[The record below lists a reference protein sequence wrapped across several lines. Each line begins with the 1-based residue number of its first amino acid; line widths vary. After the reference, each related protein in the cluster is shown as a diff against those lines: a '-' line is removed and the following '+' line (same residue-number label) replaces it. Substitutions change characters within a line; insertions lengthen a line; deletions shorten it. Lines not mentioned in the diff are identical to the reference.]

1 MVLFLTSSPCS
12 NDVPQG
18 VDLPCILNRENGF
31 VRRLRR
37 VFPQNGELLIIA
49 SDPESFEM
57 NDEMTKTFYGA
68 LRHHGLFLSDIA
80 VLDARNAQDAEALVR
95 QSNMIILSGGHVPTE
110 SAFFEAIGLRGLLEG
125 YEGIVMGISAGTMNC
140 AEIVYAQPELPGES
154 IDPDYRRFL
163 PGLGLSRVQ
172 ILPHYQMVKDNLL
185 DGRRLIEDITFGDS
199 FGREFYVLVDGSY
212 VMRRDDAYTLWGEGY
227 VIRDGAMRP
236 VCREGEHV
244 TIHPKEA

>member
-68 LRHHGLFLSDIA
+68 LRHHGLFLSDVA
-80 VLDARNAQDAEALVR
+80 VLDARNAEDAEALVR

-125 YEGIVMGISAGTMNC
+125 YEGVVMGISAGTMNC
-140 AEIVYAQPELPGES
+140 AEVVYAQPELDGES
-154 IDPDYRRFL
+154 VDPDYQRFI
-163 PGLGLSRVQ
+163 PGLGLTGINV
-172 ILPHYQMVKDNLL
+172 LPHYQQVKDNIL
-185 DGRRLIEDITFGDS
+185 DGQRLYEDITYGDS
-199 FGREFYVLVDGSY
+199 YGHPFFALVDGSY
-212 VMRRDDAYTLWGEGY
+212 IYVEDGRAEVFGEAYL
-227 VIRDGAMRP
+227 ILDGKKHLFCVRGGHRP
-236 VCREGEHV
+236 IKGMC
-244 TIHPKEA
+244 